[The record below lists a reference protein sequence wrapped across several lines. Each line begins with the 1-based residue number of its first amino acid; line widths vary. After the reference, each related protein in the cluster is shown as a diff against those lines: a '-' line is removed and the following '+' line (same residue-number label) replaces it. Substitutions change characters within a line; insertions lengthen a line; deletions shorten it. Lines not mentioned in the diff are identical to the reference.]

1 MTTLPARMAE
11 PIVRANA
18 RNGSSHLGAFERLWR
33 RLSARLARSMRW
45 EFWPSWVLYA
55 LLVPQFVRLAIK
67 HRSLTAFTAANP
79 GIPLGGLVG
88 ESKWE
93 ILSRL
98 PREAIVPTAVI
109 EVGRAEQRCAE
120 LVRLMDSRRWSFP
133 LILKPDVGERGSG
146 VRLVRSVPGA
156 LAYFEKHSERV
167 LAQAYHA
174 GPFEVGVFYVRSPSK
189 SRGRIFS
196 ITDKV
201 PPRVVGDGRSSLEA
215 LIWRHPRCSL
225 QAEVL
230 FNRLG
235 EGAGRV
241 PEAGEIVLLAIAG
254 NHCQGTMF
262 REGAHL
268 ITPALSRAIDRI
280 ARTMPGF
287 CFGRFDIRYERV
299 EEFKAGRGFK
309 ILELNGVL
317 SESTNM
323 YDPEFGL
330 SRGLSILAHQWEL
343 AFRIGDENQARG
355 ARRATVREVLRAV
368 IKHRARRGDRGSD

>member
-11 PIVRANA
+11 PIARVNA
-18 RNGSSHLGAFERLWR
+18 RHGSPHLGAFERLSR
-33 RLSARLARSMRW
+33 RLSARLARLMRW

-55 LLVPQFVRLAIK
+55 FLVPHFVRLAIK

-88 ESKWE
+88 ESKWD

-109 EVGRAEQRCAE
+109 EAGRAEQRCAE
-120 LVRLMDSRRWSFP
+120 LVRVMDSHGWSFP
-133 LILKPDVGERGSG
+133 IILKPDVGERGSG
-146 VRLVRSVPGA
+146 VRLVRGASAA
-156 LAYFEKHSERV
+156 LAYFENHPERV
-167 LAQAYHA
+167 LCQVYHS
-174 GPFEVGVFYVRSPSK
+174 GPFEAGVFYVRSPSK
-189 SRGRIFS
+189 SCGRIFS

-230 FNRLG
+230 LDRLG

-241 PEAGEIVLLAIAG
+241 PEAGEIVLLAVAG

-280 ARTMPGF
+280 ARTTPGL

-299 EEFKAGRGFK
+299 EEFKAGRGFE

-330 SRGLSILAHQWEL
+330 FRGLSILAHQWEL

-368 IKHRARRGDRGSD
+368 IKHRVRRGDRGSD